1 MRLGM
6 GAKSARGRY
15 QLLQLSA
22 TERNTKQKEKK
33 KEEIACPLNLPSSLS
48 LVQN

>member
-33 KEEIACPLNLPSSLS
+33 EEIACPLNLPSSLS